1 MRRAARGVLAAALA
15 TLLAP
20 GAFAQE
26 SGDAGEARALSGMSV
41 LGNNETPK
49 ALFIVPWKSSEIGL
63 GADLTAGLMDDA
75 MAPVDRE
82 VFMRQ
87 LQYHDIRSGETTQ

>member
-1 MRRAARGVLAAALA
+1 MTATCRLLLAVLIGGLPVAALA
-15 TLLAP
+15 QAGK
-20 GAFAQE
+20 GADE
-26 SGDAGEARALSGMSV
+26 PKTLSGMSV

-49 ALFIVPWKSSEIGL
+49 ALFIVPWKSSELGD
-63 GADLTAGLMDDA
+63 GADLTANLLDDA

-87 LQYHDIRSGETTQ
+87 LRFYEISNRE